1 MMYWGTEVGL
11 LSLLELFSIDTKRCF
26 EALTGRLVPMKERLI
41 KKHRVLRRSNS
52 SPDTGSSK
60 NHLHFTRNQTTN
72 QQFYVTHTVFILI
85 INTSTNKNI

>member
-1 MMYWGTEVGL
+1 VFL

-26 EALTGRLVPMKERLI
+26 EELTGRLVPKKERLI
-41 KKHRVLRRSNS
+41 KKHRVLRKSNS

-60 NHLHFTRNQTTN
+60 NHLHFTTN
-72 QQFYVTHTVFILI
+72 QQFNVTHTVFILI